1 MKQLCRIRKWVAFR
15 LFNIWHT
22 VGFLFKPFLTI
33 GVCLILTVLLNAL
46 LFLVMQWLPEE
57 STLYSLIYALIT
69 GVTASFFASICIE
82 FSNNYRSNRMRA
94 LELSEY
100 FGAVF
105 DYEISKDIL
114 MHPKD
119 PEYSFPAMD
128 ELQVVWYH
136 LPTLMPILQKTYEEK
151 KEHLSLREAE
161 SLKLILMEYEYIK
174 RDFLNELQLRLRCE
188 LSDVPV
194 SSLPDDLLEA
204 LPYEY
209 TLDLRMQEWDRML
222 QEIVDR
228 RFDSGNILKKE
239 GIDWMPV
246 SKKDLADEESEN
258 YLLSLHCRN
267 ILNELMLL
275 EKPILKQPGFG
286 AMLREVRKASK
297 GRTAPKE
304 KPMKKPWYLRKWVW
318 IAAALVLIIGVP
330 LAINGLYLAN
340 GPIKTRW
347 DAEHVLAYYGEILSF
362 AGTVVLGIVAV
373 WQTQKANDLSKR
385 MLELEE
391 YKNLPMVDLC
401 QINEIP
407 SDLPAGTYQNSLS
420 VTAGGGSLAMKKD
433 NTILHSNG
441 GVLAFMLK
449 NVSDT
454 YITSLEV
461 EDVQYVAYKGGQP
474 VRSQGSGTELRG
486 GIRSFA
492 VGDAQYF
499 LIDGV
504 DTCYDLG
511 DLSEEESRKCVLRLE
526 ITFLLGNTQGKKYR
540 EMLRIGY
547 YPTREENGILYPQ
560 ILQKDPVKIVP
571 EE

>member
-1 MKQLCRIRKWVAFR
+1 MKRHCRIKSWLTFR
-15 LFNIWHT
+15 LFNLWHT
-22 VGFLFKPFLTI
+22 IGFLFKPFLTI
-33 GVCLILTVLLNAL
+33 GVCLLLTVLLNAL

-82 FSNNYRSNRMRA
+82 FSNNYRNNRMRA

-105 DYEISKDIL
+105 DYEISRDIL
-114 MHPKD
+114 MHPED

-136 LPTLMPILQKTYEEK
+136 LPTLMPIFQKTYEDK
-151 KEHLSLREAE
+151 KAYLSIREAE
-161 SLKLILMEYEYIK
+161 SLKLILMEYGYIK
-174 RDFLNELQLRLRCE
+174 RDFLNELQSHLCCE
-188 LSDVPV
+188 LSDAPV

-209 TLDLRMQEWDRML
+209 TLDLRMQERDRML

-228 RFDSGNILKKE
+228 RFESGNILKKD
-239 GIDWMPV
+239 GMDWMPV
-246 SKKDLADEESEN
+246 SEKDLADEKSEN

-267 ILNELMLL
+267 IRNELNLL
-275 EKPILKQPGFG
+275 EKPILKQPVFG
-286 AMLREVRKASK
+286 ALLREAKKTSK

-304 KPMKKPWYLRKWVW
+304 KSMKKPWYLRKWVW
-318 IAAALVLIIGVP
+318 IVAALVLIIGIPFV
-330 LAINGLYLAN
+330 INGLYLAN

-373 WQTQKANDLSKR
+373 WQTQKANDLSRR
-385 MLELEE
+385 MLDLEE
-391 YKNLPMVDLC
+391 HKNLPIVDLC

-407 SDLPAGTYQNSLS
+407 SDLPVGTYQNSLS
-420 VTAGGGSLAMKKD
+420 VTAGGGSLVMKQD
-433 NTILHSNG
+433 NTILYSEGN
-441 GVLAFMLK
+441 VLAFMLK

-461 EDVQYVAYKGGQP
+461 VDVQYVAYRGGQP
-474 VRSQGSGTELRG
+474 IHSQGSGAELRG
-486 GIRSFA
+486 GIRSFS

-499 LIDGV
+499 LIGGV
-504 DTCYDLG
+504 DTCFDLG
-511 DLSEEESRKCVLRLE
+511 DLSEKEHCKCVLTLE

-547 YPTREENGILYPQ
+547 YPSREENGILYPQ